1 MSYFNSAIDAVLRAF
16 YTAFSWAPPAV
27 GLTVLSAA
35 VGVGML
41 WVFRKTS
48 NQERM
53 KAVKRRVY
61 ASLLELRVY
70 ADEPAVTWRAQ
81 KSLFSANLRYMGLAL
96 RPALWM
102 AVPIALLLIHLE
114 AFYGR
119 APLPVAHDA
128 VVTMGMAESWNPET
142 PAPALTVPA
151 GVEIAGPPVRVIDSR
166 EVTWRIRPR
175 SELSGLLS
183 FNVDGQAVTKSIE
196 AGARPRYIPGKS
208 VSSTIAALW
217 NPGESIASPA
227 VDWLE
232 VRYPEASLRVFGFSM
247 NWLVWFFVVSMVAA
261 LLLKG
266 RFGVVL

>member
-1 MSYFNSAIDAVLRAF
+1 MSYFNSAIDGILRAF
-16 YTAFSWAPPAV
+16 YAAFSWAPPAL
-27 GLTVLSAA
+27 GLTILSAA

-53 KAVKRRVY
+53 KLVKRKVY

-70 ADEPAVTWRAQ
+70 SDEPGVTWRAQ
-81 KSLFSANLRYMGLAL
+81 KSLFTANLRYMGLAL

-102 AVPIALLLIHLE
+102 AAPVALLIIHLE

-119 APLPVAHDA
+119 APLPVSHDA
-128 VVTMGMAESWNPET
+128 VVTMGMAESWNSET
-142 PAPALTVPA
+142 PAPALTAPA
-151 GVEIAGPPVRVIDSR
+151 GIEIAGPPVRVVDAR

-175 SELSGLLS
+175 SQISGQLS
-183 FNVDGQAVTKSIE
+183 FNIDGQAVIKTVE
-196 AGARPRYIPGKS
+196 AGTRPRYIAGKS
-208 VSSTIAALW
+208 VSSPIAALW
-217 NPGESIASPA
+217 NPGESISSPQ
-227 VDWLE
+227 VEWVE

-247 NWLVWFFVVSMVAA
+247 NWLVWFFVMSMAAA
-261 LLLKG
+261 LLLKS